1 MAIQAWDLPGRS
13 DSGQLVGQSR
23 AVSVPKALLF
33 AAVFALARA
42 TLAESVWIDT
52 DVSIGSPF
60 REVDDAYAL
69 VLAFHSPELRIAGIS
84 ASYGNADVGRATR
97 VAREM
102 TERFGPPAVH
112 VFAGAQSPEDRGR
125 RTEAS
130 EALANALIKGPL
142 TYLALGPLTNLATFA
157 ELHPGLAHR
166 IQRVIIVGGQP
177 EGTSLRFGP
186 KKNFSIHDAN
196 IFKDPRAAAVVLAS
210 QMPITLAPPAT
221 AAELLITE
229 KELRDLEGRTGAA
242 NYLARRSKVWLW
254 FWTHIVGTNGGPIF
268 DALAVAAAA
277 KPALI
282 YTNRRYARLD
292 QPGNLIVS
300 PQSTTG
306 SRPVRFCRSFA
317 PQLKSVVLERL
328 RNGR

>member
-1 MAIQAWDLPGRS
+1 VR
-13 DSGQLVGQSR
+13 
-23 AVSVPKALLF
+23 KALLF

-42 TLAESVWIDT
+42 ALAESVWIDT

-84 ASYGNADVGRATR
+84 ASYGNADLGRATR

-102 TERFGPPAVH
+102 TERFGPSGLR
-112 VFAGAQSPEDRGR
+112 VFAGAQSPEDRGA

-130 EALANALIKGPL
+130 EALANALTKGPL
-142 TYLALGPLTNLATFA
+142 TYLALGPLTNLAAFA
-157 ELHPGLAHR
+157 ERHPDLARR
-166 IQRVIIVGGQP
+166 IRRVIIVGGQP

-186 KKNFSIHDAN
+186 SKTFSIHDAN

-210 QMPITLAPPAT
+210 PMPITLAPAAT

-229 KELRDLEGRTGAA
+229 KELRDIEGRAGAA

-254 FWTHIVGTNGGPIF
+254 FWTHIVRTNGGPIF

-282 YTNRRYARLD
+282 STDRGYAQLD
-292 QPGNLIVS
+292 QAENLVVS
-300 PQSTTG
+300 SQPMTG

-317 PQLKSVVLERL
+317 PELKSVVLERL
-328 RNGR
+328 RNSR

>member
-1 MAIQAWDLPGRS
+1 M
-13 DSGQLVGQSR
+13 
-23 AVSVPKALLF
+23 SVRKALLF
-33 AAVFALARA
+33 AAVFALTRA
-42 TLAESVWIDT
+42 AVAERVWIDT

-102 TERFGPPAVH
+102 TERFGPAGVR
-112 VFAGAQSPEDRGR
+112 VFAGAKSPEDRGR

-130 EALANALIKGPL
+130 EALASALTNESI
-142 TYLALGPLTNLATFA
+142 TYLALGPLTNLAAFA
-157 ELHPGLAHR
+157 ELHPNLTRR
-166 IQRVIIVGGQP
+166 IRRVIIVGAQA
-177 EGTSLRFGP
+177 EGTTLRFGP
-186 KKNFSIHDAN
+186 KKTFSIHDAN

-210 QMPITLAPPAT
+210 QVPITLAPPAT
-221 AAELLITE
+221 AADLLITE
-229 KELRDLEGRTGAA
+229 KELRELEGRTGAP

-282 YTNRRYARLD
+282 STDRGYARLD
-292 QPGNLIVS
+292 QAGNLIVS
-300 PQSTTG
+300 SRRTPG
-306 SRPVRFCRSFA
+306 SRPVRFCRRFT
-317 PQLKSVVLERL
+317 PQLKNVVLERL
-328 RNGR
+328 RNSR

>member
-1 MAIQAWDLPGRS
+1 VIVR
-13 DSGQLVGQSR
+13 
-23 AVSVPKALLF
+23 KALLF
-33 AAVFALARA
+33 AAVFALARGA
-42 TLAESVWIDT
+42 LAERVWIDT

-102 TERFGPPAVH
+102 TERFGPSAVR
-112 VFAGAQSPEDRGR
+112 VFAGAKSPEDRTR
-125 RTEAS
+125 QTEAS
-130 EALANALIKGPL
+130 EALANELTRGPL
-142 TYLALGPLTNLATFA
+142 TYLALGPLTNLAAFA
-157 ELHPGLAHR
+157 ELHPNLTRR
-166 IQRVIIVGGQP
+166 IRRVIIVGGQP
-177 EGTSLRFGP
+177 EGTTLRLGP
-186 KKNFSIHDAN
+186 KKTFSIHDAN
-196 IFKDPRAAAVVLAS
+196 VFKDPRAAAVILAS

-221 AAELLITE
+221 AAELLIRE
-229 KELRDLEGRTGAA
+229 KELRDLEGRPGAA

-268 DALAVAAAA
+268 DALAVAATA

-282 YTNRRYARLD
+282 VMDRSYARLD
-292 QPGNLIVS
+292 QAANLIVS
-300 PQSTTG
+300 SQVTTG

-317 PQLKSVVLERL
+317 PQLKSVVLDRL
-328 RNGR
+328 RNSR

>member
-1 MAIQAWDLPGRS
+1 
-13 DSGQLVGQSR
+13 
-23 AVSVPKALLF
+23 VSVRKALLF
-33 AAVFALARA
+33 AAVLALARVA
-42 TLAESVWIDT
+42 AAERVWIDT

-69 VLAFHSPELRIAGIS
+69 VFAFNSSELRIVGIS
-84 ASYGNADVGRATR
+84 ASYGNADVARATR

-102 TERFGPPAVH
+102 TQRFCPAAVQ
-112 VFAGAQSPEDRGR
+112 VFAGAKSPDDRGR

-130 EALANALIKGPL
+130 EALANTLTKGPL
-142 TYLALGPLTNLATFA
+142 TYLALGPLTNLAAFA
-157 ELHPGLAHR
+157 ELHPDLARR
-166 IQRVIIVGGQP
+166 IRRVIIVGGQP

-186 KKNFSIHDAN
+186 KKTFSIHDAN

-254 FWTHIVGTNGGPIF
+254 FWRHIVGTNGGPIF

-282 YTNRRYARLD
+282 STGRRYARLD
-292 QPGNLIVS
+292 QAGNLIVS
-300 PQSTTG
+300 SQITTG

-328 RNGR
+328 RNVR